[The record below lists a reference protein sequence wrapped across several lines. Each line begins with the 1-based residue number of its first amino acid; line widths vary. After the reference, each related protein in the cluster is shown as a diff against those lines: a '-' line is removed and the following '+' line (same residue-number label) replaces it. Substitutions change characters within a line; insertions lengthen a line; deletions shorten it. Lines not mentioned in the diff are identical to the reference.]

1 MTITPA
7 PILVICLVTLWL
19 SAHAGA
25 YFRRHRSLGEGER
38 EHLGVILTATLTLL
52 GLILGF
58 SFSMAVSRYDQRK
71 SYEEEEANA
80 IGTEYVRAGL
90 LPAPDATNVRHLLKK
105 YLDQRILFYGT
116 HDTPR
121 LEQINASVI
130 QLQSDLW
137 SAVQSAAKVQPTPIV
152 ALAVSGMNDV
162 LNSQGYAQAAFWNRI
177 PPAAWCLMVVIAIC
191 AHVLVGYQA
200 QPTEMKP
207 TRFVTLPL
215 IVSVALLLIAD
226 LDSPRRGIIRVVPQ
240 NLISLSR
247 TL

>member
-7 PILVICLVTLWL
+7 PLLAICLVTLWL
-19 SAHAGA
+19 SAYAGA
-25 YFRRHRSLGEGER
+25 YVRSRRHLGEGER

-90 LPAPDATNVRHLLKK
+90 LPAPDATNVRHLLKN

-121 LEQINASVI
+121 LKQINNSI
-130 QLQSDLW
+130 TQLQSDLW
-137 SAVQSAAKVQPTPIV
+137 STVQSAAKAQPTPV
-152 ALAVSGMNDV
+152 TALAVSGMNDV

-177 PPAAWCLMVVIAIC
+177 PTAAWCLMLMIAVC
-191 AHVLVGYQA
+191 AHVLVGYHA
-200 QPTEMKP
+200 QPSELKP
-207 TRFVTLPL
+207 TRFLFLPL
-215 IVSVALLLIAD
+215 IVSVAFFLIAD

-240 NLISLSR
+240 NLISLSSN
-247 TL
+247 L